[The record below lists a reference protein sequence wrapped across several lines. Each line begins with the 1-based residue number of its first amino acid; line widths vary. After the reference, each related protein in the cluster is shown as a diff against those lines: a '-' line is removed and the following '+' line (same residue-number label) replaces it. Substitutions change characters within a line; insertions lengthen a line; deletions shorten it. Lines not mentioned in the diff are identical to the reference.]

1 MSLLDHDVKQYE
13 FIKRVEEA
21 YRKLSDM
28 GDKVKGNGMKF
39 DEDTYAE
46 FIDSQT
52 ALIKLATEMRERE
65 MEKEKEIEERESR
78 EKIEVALSPEVL
90 SELRHMV
97 LLHKLYGAAFPV
109 ESVEHMAGDVLSC
122 VADGSRRPGAWER
135 SLLEMMGL
143 VADENHDVYRSDY
156 GG

>member
-1 MSLLDHDVKQYE
+1 MSLLDHDAKQYE

-28 GDKVKGNGMKF
+28 DDKLKGNGMKF
-39 DEDTYAE
+39 DKDTYAE

-52 ALIKLATEMRERE
+52 DLIRLATEMRERE
-65 MEKEKEIEERESR
+65 MEKQKEIEERKSR
-78 EKIEVALSPEVL
+78 EKIEIALTPEVL

-97 LLHKLYGAAFPV
+97 FLHELYGAPFPV
-109 ESVEHMAGDVLSC
+109 QSVEHLTEYVLSC